1 MFSPASKVAL
11 TRAGEIACVKSAPA
25 LLVAALL
32 GALAGC
38 GGGTGTETVGTTTVG
53 TGSQRI
59 GTARGLSA
67 SAGTAA
73 AVERPRAVAAKR
85 PSKTPLVSAPS
96 HPGPEWKVVATI
108 AGRPAAWIAE
118 RSGVTLMRFDQSL
131 VRLALHAGSAEP
143 EGGGWRYGSDIGPRE
158 VHRVVAAVNGG
169 FRLSYGSVG
178 FMADGR
184 VPVPLTAGLGSI
196 VTYKDGVTEIGP
208 WLEGV
213 PAHGRAIESVLQ
225 DLRPLVDHGTAAAT
239 VETCAI
245 ECWGST
251 LGGGVAVARSALGA
265 REDGQLVWAAGESL
279 SPAALAHAL
288 IDAGAQQAVEL
299 DINPE
304 WVAGYLYLHHGG
316 PVAVPVV
323 QGQAGIPGQ
332 LLAPYSRDFFTVL
345 AR

>member
-1 MFSPASKVAL
+1 
-11 TRAGEIACVKSAPA
+11 VKSVPA

-38 GGGTGTETVGTTTVG
+38 GGGTVTETVGTTAAGTSGTGVG
-53 TGSQRI
+53 TSSQRA
-59 GTARGLSA
+59 GPGQGSSA
-67 SAGTAA
+67 SAGTPAG
-73 AVERPRAVAAKR
+73 VESVRAVAAKP
-85 PSKTPLVSAPS
+85 PSKIPLVSAPS
-96 HPGPEWKVVATI
+96 HAGPKWKVVATI
-108 AGRPAAWIAE
+108 ASQPAAWIAE
-118 RSGVTLMRFDQSL
+118 RSGATLMRFDQSL

-143 EGGGWRYGSDIGPRE
+143 GGGGWRYGSEIGPHE
-158 VHRVVAAVNGG
+158 VHRVVAGFNGG

-184 VPVPLTAGLGSI
+184 APVPLSAGLGSI
-196 VTYKDGVTEIGP
+196 VIYEDGVTNVGA
-208 WLEGV
+208 WQEGV

-225 DLRPLVDHGTAAAT
+225 DLRLLVDHGRAAPT

-251 LGGGVAVARSALGA
+251 LGGGVAVARSALGV
-265 REDGQLVWAAGESL
+265 REDGELVWAAGESL
-279 SPAALAHAL
+279 SPAAIAQAL
-288 IDAGAQQAVEL
+288 IGAGAQRAVEL

-304 WVAGYLYLHHGG
+304 WVAGYLYQHHGG

-323 QGQAGIPGQ
+323 PGQTGIPGQ

>member
-1 MFSPASKVAL
+1 
-11 TRAGEIACVKSAPA
+11 VKSVPA

-38 GGGTGTETVGTTTVG
+38 GGGTVTETGRTITAGTSG
-53 TGSQRI
+53 QRA
-59 GTARGLSA
+59 GPGQRSSA
-67 SAGTAA
+67 SAGMSAG
-73 AVERPRAVAAKR
+73 VESVHAVAAKP
-85 PSKTPLVSAPS
+85 PSKIPLVSAPS
-96 HPGPEWKVVATI
+96 HTGPQWKVVATI
-108 AGRPAAWIAE
+108 ASQPAAWIAE

-143 EGGGWRYGSDIGPRE
+143 GGGGWRYGSEIGPHE
-158 VHRVVAAVNGG
+158 VHRVVAGFNGG

-184 VPVPLTAGLGSI
+184 SPVPLSAGLGSI
-196 VTYKDGVTEIGP
+196 VIYKDGVTDVGA
-208 WLEGV
+208 WQQGV
-213 PAHGRAIESVLQ
+213 PAHGRAIESVRQ
-225 DLRPLVDHGTAAAT
+225 DLRLLVDHGTASAT

-251 LGGGVAVARSALGA
+251 LGGGVAVARSALGV
-265 REDGQLVWAAGESL
+265 RENGQLVWAAGESL
-279 SPAALAHAL
+279 SPAAIANAL
-288 IDAGAQQAVEL
+288 IGAGAQRAVEL

-316 PVAVPVV
+316 PVPVPVV
-323 QGQAGIPGQ
+323 PGQTGIPGQ
-332 LLAPYSRDFFTVL
+332 LLAPYSRDFFAVL

>member
-1 MFSPASKVAL
+1 MFSPASKLVL
-11 TRAGEIACVKSAPA
+11 TRAGQIACVKSAPA

-53 TGSQRI
+53 RGCQRMGTGLGS
-59 GTARGLSA
+59 SA

-73 AVERPRAVAAKR
+73 AVEHPAVAAKR

-108 AGRPAAWIAE
+108 SGRPAAWIAE
-118 RSGVTLMRFDQSL
+118 RSGMTLMRFDQSL

-288 IDAGAQQAVEL
+288 IGAGAQQAVEL